1 MPRVCS
7 YPGARVRNSILHTY
21 RIDAPAIAATA
32 QSRAAADCF
41 LVSGL
46 AFPGSWRRRVAVC
59 LLSAREVPIT
69 VNTRSCLLN
78 SNSSTCSAGIR
89 AHSFHDVHVMTRAG
103 KRKALPDGGAAAALK
118 NRAEAAHKIRRGR
131 ERYRGGHRHVAA
143 GRPVARQ
150 PQGRR
155 REAIRVVL
163 VHEQQEH
170 KPVGQCL
177 LDRRLVGPRGVKGSV
192 CLLYSLYSAWDRA
205 AAT

>member
-78 SNSSTCSAGIR
+78 FNSSTCSAGIR
-89 AHSFHDVHVMTRAG
+89 APRRTSSDRKHYLPTIAHRRSACAFPAAHSHIPSAPLTCARAMCPQAG
-103 KRKALPDGGAAAALK
+103 ALVFVAAGGALARGAAAR
-118 NRAEAAHKIRRGR
+118 RARLRRDHFWAPCDLAA
-131 ERYRGGHRHVAA
+131 
-143 GRPVARQ
+143 
-150 PQGRR
+150 
-155 REAIRVVL
+155 
-163 VHEQQEH
+163 
-170 KPVGQCL
+170 CL
-177 LDRRLVGPRGVKGSV
+177 LAKKL
-192 CLLYSLYSAWDRA
+192 
-205 AAT
+205 

>member
-1 MPRVCS
+1 
-7 YPGARVRNSILHTY
+7 
-21 RIDAPAIAATA
+21 
-32 QSRAAADCF
+32 
-41 LVSGL
+41 
-46 AFPGSWRRRVAVC
+46 
-59 LLSAREVPIT
+59 
-69 VNTRSCLLN
+69 
-78 SNSSTCSAGIR
+78 
-89 AHSFHDVHVMTRAG
+89 MTRAG
-103 KRKALPDGGAAAALK
+103 KQKAPPDGGAAAALK

-131 ERYRGGHRHVAA
+131 ERHRGGHRHVAA